1 MELCSRG
8 VGMGWSHYA
17 AVMPRFYNNVHWNI
31 ENTCYRN
38 TLQITP
44 SNIKHIYILNN
55 IVGWYLLSL
64 KNQSFCTILPH
75 LRETENPNRLVYSFI
90 NFFTRVLLPDPLGP
104 DTTRGLK
111 LDILPKKNK
120 AKCESRFEKIKRN
133 PLDTLREGQ
142 HVYVT
147 GNIYTNHVIARLDL
161 RHTHLKNENC
171 SSFSVYK
178 FSMTSENENESKNI
192 LHEYQRSNNLY
203 LKIRSS
209 YPSYKGTIMRGSCQ
223 TISCS
228 ILPYNMFYFQRS
240 RRYYFVD
247 F

>member
-1 MELCSRG
+1 
-8 VGMGWSHYA
+8 MGWSHYA

-44 SNIKHIYILNN
+44 SNIKHIYILHN

-133 PLDTLREGQ
+133 S
-142 HVYVT
+142 
-147 GNIYTNHVIARLDL
+147 L
-161 RHTHLKNENC
+161 RHITWRTTCICHRK
-171 SSFSVYK
+171 Y
-178 FSMTSENENESKNI
+178 
-192 LHEYQRSNNLY
+192 LHKPRHREAR
-203 LKIRSS
+203 
-209 YPSYKGTIMRGSCQ
+209 PQ
-223 TISCS
+223 TYS
-228 ILPYNMFYFQRS
+228 LEKWKLF
-240 RRYYFVD
+240 
-247 F
+247 